1 MRVPHPIPYQ
11 GSKRNIA
18 RFILPFFPR
27 PVDTLIEPFAGSAA
41 ISLAAASYQKASRF
55 HLNDIN
61 RPLMDLWHEIIHN
74 PEKIS
79 NGYAKLW
86 NEQQGKERE
95 FYDLVRDRFNKTKRP
110 DCLLYLLAR
119 CVKASVRYN
128 SNGEFNQSPDNRRKG
143 RQPAKMRDD
152 IFAAS
157 TLLSGK
163 TIITGL
169 DYRETLESVSRS
181 DLVYMDP
188 PYQGV
193 CNNRDLRYYSGI
205 VFDEFLHQLELLI
218 DRRIPFLLSYDGRK
232 GQKTYGVELPAEM
245 GLYRVEVKAGR
256 SSQSTLLGRSDM
268 TYESIYLSEDLLARL
283 DLSAEE
289 IAGKIAPQS
298 ATQLV
303 LPIMDNCY
311 KTSERL
317 NYESRYI

>member
-1 MRVPHPIPYQ
+1 MRVPHPMPYQ

-18 RFILPFFPR
+18 RFILPLFPQ

-41 ISLAAASYQKASRF
+41 ISLAAACYQKASRF

-61 RPLMDLWHEIIHN
+61 RPLMDLWHEIIYN
-74 PEKIS
+74 PEGIS
-79 NGYAKLW
+79 NNYEKLW
-86 NEQQGKERE
+86 NEQQGSERE
-95 FYDLVRDRFNKTKRP
+95 FYDLVREQFNRTKRP

-128 SNGEFNQSPDNRRKG
+128 LNGEFNQSPDNRRKG

-169 DYRETLESVSRS
+169 DYREALKSVSRF

-193 CNNRDLRYYSGI
+193 CNNRDPRYYSGI

-232 GQKTYGVELPAEM
+232 GQKTYGVELPTEM

-256 SSQSTLLGRSDM
+256 SSQSTLLGKSDI

-283 DLSAEE
+283 DLSAED
-289 IAGKIAPQS
+289 IASKIAPQS
-298 ATQLV
+298 ATQLA
-303 LPIMDNCY
+303 LPMMDN
-311 KTSERL
+311 
-317 NYESRYI
+317 